1 VSTEKVWDD
10 MRSAIRWGA
19 VAVALGVA
27 VLPAVP
33 AMATTDVTVA
43 AVAEDV
49 PDLQEF
55 AVDPSEVDGP
65 QLYTPPSEEDTAEI
79 GALVTT
85 MCEPGMGKWSWA
97 GKKSP
102 WKVTHASAYENF
114 SGATI
119 TRTKTAARELTITAS
134 ASATVGATLEANTV
148 IAKLD
153 ATVSYSLALSGSHTK
168 SSSETVSGKMKSGYV
183 YVYYAGARKVT
194 GQYTYSV
201 CNSRGTAVVVKSRG
215 KATSYGLKREGAVR
229 CGSSPASSSLGYV
242 AERDFC

>member
-1 VSTEKVWDD
+1 

-19 VAVALGVA
+19 AAVALCVA

-33 AMATTDVTVA
+33 AMAATGVTVA
-43 AVAEDV
+43 AVADDV
-49 PDLQEF
+49 PDIQEL
-55 AVDPSEVDGP
+55 AEDPSEVDGP
-65 QLYTPPSEEDTAEI
+65 QPYFPPTDMDDAEI

-85 MCEPGMGKWSWA
+85 MCEPGMGMWSWS

-102 WKVTHASAYENF
+102 WKVTHATAYENF
-114 SGATI
+114 SGGTI
-119 TRTKTAARELTITAS
+119 TRTKTAAHELTITAS
-134 ASATVGATLEANTV
+134 ASATVGATLEANTI

-153 ATVSYSLALSGSHTK
+153 AQVSYSLALSGSHTK
-168 SSSETVSGKMKSGYV
+168 SSAETVEGKMKSGYV

-201 CNSRGTAVVVKSRG
+201 CNSRGTAAVVKSRG

-229 CGSSPASSSLGYV
+229 CGASLSSSTLGYV
-242 AERDFC
+242 AERDYC